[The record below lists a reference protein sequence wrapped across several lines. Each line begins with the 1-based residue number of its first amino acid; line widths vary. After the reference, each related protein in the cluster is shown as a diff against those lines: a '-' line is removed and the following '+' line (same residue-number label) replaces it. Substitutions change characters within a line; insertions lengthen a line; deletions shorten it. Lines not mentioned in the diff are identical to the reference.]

1 MLSSLGQ
8 VGRIGA
14 QWIATLIKK
23 VASMEKKLERCK
35 GDLSGCKERLRLALA
50 HRYGEK
56 SERVQRLALD
66 SGQVL
71 LGLFTAGI
79 SEQTQVESAAA
90 PEAEMTSGDDSS
102 SENEKKKKKRK
113 KKEHKPFD
121 VSKLDRVVVS
131 SSKFSDDARICKC
144 CGIEMCQVTTQIQER
159 IGFRPARLVVEV
171 NEREVLAC
179 KACDTAP
186 VRAPNLIAHLSSDNA
201 SWTHVVRARRHPRIR
216 VC

>member
-1 MLSSLGQ
+1 MTDLSASPSQEISLEESLSMLSSLGQ

-102 SENEKKKKKRK
+102 SENEKSSLAKRVTQLRY
-113 KKEHKPFD
+113 EH
-121 VSKLDRVVVS
+121 
-131 SSKFSDDARICKC
+131 
-144 CGIEMCQVTTQIQER
+144 QI
-159 IGFRPARLVVEV
+159 
-171 NEREVLAC
+171 
-179 KACDTAP
+179 
-186 VRAPNLIAHLSSDNA
+186 
-201 SWTHVVRARRHPRIR
+201 
-216 VC
+216 